1 VSRFSSRLKEL
12 AAKHPRA
19 LGIALVVGL
28 GIGLAGY
35 AAGARSGGPET
46 VKVRRG
52 DLALGVEVDGELVA
66 IRSLDLG
73 PPVVRDTW
81 EYKIS
86 FMAAEGANVKK
97 GQPVVGFD
105 ASSLTRQLD
114 EKRAERDEAQKR
126 IERKEVEVVAQRRDL
141 ELQLEEAAARLEKA
155 RLKDDV
161 PQDLRAR
168 NEVLQTELDLK
179 GAQDES
185 RNLKQRIAALES
197 SQQASL
203 RSLVAQRDRAVSR
216 VSDLEAS
223 IEAMTVR
230 ATQDGIV
237 IYKTGWRDEKKKI
250 GDSAWFGEKL
260 LQLPDLSQMRAD
272 GDVDESDGGTVRE
285 GQRVTLRL
293 EALPDRDFS
302 GKLIKIA
309 RSVRRKSWRV
319 PNKVFRVQV
328 ALDQSDAAF
337 RPAMRFRGEIETK
350 KLTSVLLVP
359 REAVVLRPGGPIA
372 WVKRWN
378 GFREVKLELGR
389 HNKRLVEVTAGLAE
403 GDLVATSDPRP
414 DERS

>member
-1 VSRFSSRLKEL
+1 
-12 AAKHPRA
+12 
-19 LGIALVVGL
+19 
-28 GIGLAGY
+28 
-35 AAGARSGGPET
+35 
-46 VKVRRG
+46 
-52 DLALGVEVDGELVA
+52 
-66 IRSLDLG
+66 
-73 PPVVRDTW
+73 
-81 EYKIS
+81 
-86 FMAAEGANVKK
+86 
-97 GQPVVGFD
+97 
-105 ASSLTRQLD
+105 
-114 EKRAERDEAQKR
+114 
-126 IERKEVEVVAQRRDL
+126 
-141 ELQLEEAAARLEKA
+141 
-155 RLKDDV
+155 
-161 PQDLRAR
+161 
-168 NEVLQTELDLK
+168 
-179 GAQDES
+179 
-185 RNLKQRIAALES
+185 
-197 SQQASL
+197 
-203 RSLVAQRDRAVSR
+203 
-216 VSDLEAS
+216 
-223 IEAMTVR
+223 VR